1 MHISGHRLGVLTFH
15 NGSWRIKKY
24 GETCSDLVVANIILC
39 CDELHLVRFCHLTFM
54 GPVRSIEIK
63 CGDCYRDESDG

>member
-1 MHISGHRLGVLTFH
+1 MEKL
-15 NGSWRIKKY
+15 
-24 GETCSDLVVANIILC
+24 CSDLVVANIILC

-63 CGDCYRDESDG
+63 CSDCFRDESDG